1 MTNSLFKLPAK
12 ERIKSRSLFDLLFES
27 GKGLRQ
33 HPIRMVWLSSPFNPK
48 NPVRIAVGVPKKN
61 MRKAVH
67 RNRMKRLMRE
77 SFRLNKHVLYDA
89 AYEIKTGFNILIVAG
104 VSAPLSFTE
113 TQEKIKLLLLRL
125 IALHDKTPE

>member
-1 MTNSLFKLPAK
+1 MTTSLFKLPAK

-77 SFRLNKHVLYDA
+77 AYRLNK
-89 AYEIKTGFNILIVAG
+89 
-104 VSAPLSFTE
+104 APLIELASKQQKGFSIMFIAQVNAPLEFAE
-113 TQEKIKLLLLRL
+113 TQEKIILLLQRL
-125 IALHDKTPE
+125 ITLHAQPSK

>member
-1 MTNSLFKLPAK
+1 MHSDY
-12 ERIKSRSLFDLLFES
+12 RD
-27 GKGLRQ
+27 
-33 HPIRMVWLSSPFNPK
+33 K
-48 NPVRIAVGVPKKN
+48 NPVKVAVSVPKRN

-104 VSAPLSFTE
+104 VSTPLSFTE